1 MITEKTINS
10 LYKMFSKRPESPDC
24 LDIAILFENLMGV
37 HDIYVDDF
45 GNLIIESLP
54 PDSPFHKLSLSR
66 INGIV
71 DFEEWVAIVLNASI
85 IFLDK
90 RTSKVQIHIKKA
102 KTSILDKIF
111 HHPSPEI

>member
-1 MITEKTINS
+1 
-10 LYKMFSKRPESPDC
+10 MFSKRPESPDC

-71 DFEEWVAIVLNASI
+71 DFEEWVAIVLHATI

-90 RTSKVQIHIKKA
+90 RTSKVHIHIKKA